1 MQPIQKLRARGFVV
15 IRGVVDERETNALR
29 IIARRGR
36 LAWAAEDP
44 SSPSMHRDSARVP
57 AEPAQWLT
65 QVLEHYYRTFYPD
78 IDQTTIEW
86 NFLKSY
92 GNAPDQSVHRNFLLT
107 RSDQNPMDASVLP
120 GSLLVA
126 TQDDTIVYG
135 YGWNHQVA
143 FESSKTVIQLR
154 RGDILFYRGDFIHSR
169 AGYSWK
175 NLCVHT
181 FLGSVYSPPQFYG
194 QLVPLYADNPPVDM
208 NDCACYVW
216 GCQYTARTRRAL
228 SKHLSSR
235 HHFVMQS
242 PRARGLSNGSVG
254 EAEVVDLTWP
264 FDNGA
269 MLVVSSNDRY
279 DIRSSVGIID
289 FVQQENDM
297 STSSGDGQAPI
308 NVDDDMEMET
318 LVAND
323 SSSETETDSA
333 SPISEEDIV
342 LVAIM

>member
-1 MQPIQKLRARGFVV
+1 
-15 IRGVVDERETNALR
+15 
-29 IIARRGR
+29 
-36 LAWAAEDP
+36 
-44 SSPSMHRDSARVP
+44 
-57 AEPAQWLT
+57 
-65 QVLEHYYRTFYPD
+65 
-78 IDQTTIEW
+78 
-86 NFLKSY
+86 
-92 GNAPDQSVHRNFLLT
+92 
-107 RSDQNPMDASVLP
+107 
-120 GSLLVA
+120 
-126 TQDDTIVYG
+126 
-135 YGWNHQVA
+135 
-143 FESSKTVIQLR
+143 
-154 RGDILFYRGDFIHSR
+154 
-169 AGYSWK
+169 
-175 NLCVHT
+175 
-181 FLGSVYSPPQFYG
+181 
-194 QLVPLYADNPPVDM
+194 
-208 NDCACYVW
+208 
-216 GCQYTARTRRAL
+216 
-228 SKHLSSR
+228 
-235 HHFVMQS
+235 MQS

-308 NVDDDMEMET
+308 IVDDDMEMET